1 MTTDIETTKPFK
13 KLGDG
18 KYAVQSYTLLPDGKS
33 AIATGFGT
41 CYPFL
46 VNLTTGDVKP
56 IGSLSSYGGF
66 IKDGSGNDM
75 KFRNV
80 NHLTSLPLP
89 DGRIVMNDGYT
100 LRSLTQD
107 GDGVISVETIAGCD
121 KKDAHTDGKALEEA
135 RFNFIS
141 ALAYNPVD
149 GSIIIADNYRI
160 RKLNKEGIVSTV
172 AGSGKQRK
180 ASYSYMAL
188 PDDFD
193 DVLPALECSFSII
206 QGVAVLSDGTILV
219 ADSEKLRQISVD
231 GMVSTIANFDRHIDG
246 LLVDGDDNI
255 YTCVVRFEDEDEPTF
270 DDHNPKT
277 STAVVKVNAVTKTV
291 VDVVPFGS
299 RIDCGR
305 LISFTKEG
313 HLLVADCSGI
323 CHIVKTSCR
332 MVQNKIQQEREKEEE
347 EKEEEQ
353 VAFKDETVVMRR
365 SKRLAVLNE
374 ERVARR
380 RRRSQRLAALRDS
393 CV

>member
-13 KLGDG
+13 KLWDG

-41 CYPFL
+41 CYPFH

-56 IGSLSSYGGF
+56 IGSLSSYGGV
-66 IKDGSGNDM
+66 IQDGSGNDM

-80 NHLTSLPLP
+80 NHLTSSFLP

-121 KKDAHTDGKALEEA
+121 KKDAYSDGKALEEA

-149 GSIIIADNYRI
+149 GSIIIADHYRI
-160 RKLNKEGIVSTV
+160 RKLNKDGIVSTV
-172 AGSGKQRK
+172 AGSGNKRK
-180 ASYSYMAL
+180 ASYVAL
-188 PDDFD
+188 ADDFD
-193 DVLPALECSFSII
+193 VVLPASECSFSII
-206 QGVAVLSDGTILV
+206 NGVAVLSDGTILV

-299 RIDCGR
+299 QIDCGR

-332 MVQNKIQQEREKEEE
+332 MVQNKIQQE
-347 EKEEEQ
+347 EQ
-353 VAFKDETVVMRR
+353 VALKDETVAMRR

-380 RRRSQRLAALRDS
+380 RRRSQRLATLRDS